1 MILLRAL
8 ARKLHAEAFVV
19 AFMFRVAG
27 TNALCDRARE
37 VGSIMAESLN
47 SAISREGW
55 DLTLRISLG
64 LRPECG
70 GARDSEELWQTR
82 FLFLRT

>member
-1 MILLRAL
+1 MHCVIGL
-8 ARKLHAEAFVV
+8 
-19 AFMFRVAG
+19 
-27 TNALCDRARE
+27 E

-82 FLFLRT
+82 FLGLELVSTPRLRVSKGPAGSCINRD